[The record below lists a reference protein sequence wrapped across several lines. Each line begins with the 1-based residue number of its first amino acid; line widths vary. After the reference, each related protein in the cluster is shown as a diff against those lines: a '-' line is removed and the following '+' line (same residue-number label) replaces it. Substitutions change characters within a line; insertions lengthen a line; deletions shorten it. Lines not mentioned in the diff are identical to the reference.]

1 MTGRM
6 ESVEN
11 LSEQRGEF
19 AVQRQVF
26 HPPHR
31 PLEIAGLPTFPQPGR
46 RISYKP
52 TNNKTKGDTSTG
64 PEKRTFLLGLSIF
77 QSKNE
82 PEDGGWGFLRSW
94 SSFLV
99 FW

>member
-6 ESVEN
+6 ENVEN

-31 PLEIAGLPTFPQPGR
+31 PLEIAGAIPTFPQPDDDDTLLQT
-46 RISYKP
+46 YKQQ
-52 TNNKTKGDTSTG
+52 NQGGHFYWARKGDISIG
-64 PEKRTFLLGLSIF
+64 P
-77 QSKNE
+77 
-82 PEDGGWGFLRSW
+82 
-94 SSFLV
+94 
-99 FW
+99 